1 MSLNYAKTVRN
12 WTIKL
17 LFLKNSIIA
26 FQVIISLHSVI
37 SHLDSEPFVMIGKR
51 DETSKHFQL
60 LRVKKYCK
68 KYDGIFGYLGT

>member
-1 MSLNYAKTVRN
+1 
-12 WTIKL
+12 
-17 LFLKNSIIA
+17 
-26 FQVIISLHSVI
+26 
-37 SHLDSEPFVMIGKR
+37 MIGKR